1 MNTYLNIKKYSD
13 DASQYTVQSGTNLC
27 VLWWC
32 PDFVQLVFF
41 SWLIL
46 ACIWHLLTLHSFKQ
60 HERLDQWLGV
70 WVGGPWGGGVSSSA
84 HMSQRRGFTS
94 TVRGVSVRQ
103 TRAEADTDRVQSSEE
118 NKYPPLWAW
127 IPMSSVARPRP
138 ARPGP
143 APPPA
148 SGPHS
153 ARHTFPK
160 ASVVLIKSSKYTVG
174 SVEHMVA
181 AAPSSPFPGVWPT
194 HRESLKDLSDVFIQ
208 TGSSFKTEATSK
220 YGGNS
225 QGNKWEHT
233 GRKKNS
239 GD

>member
-1 MNTYLNIKKYSD
+1 MPPSTRCSRG
-13 DASQYTVQSGTNLC
+13 QTLC

-70 WVGGPWGGGVSSSA
+70 WGGGGMWGGVSSSA

-127 IPMSSVARPRP
+127 IPMSSA
-138 ARPGP
+138 ARPGL

-148 SGPHS
+148 WP
-153 ARHTFPK
+153 RPQPRDHTLPDTLFPK
-160 ASVVLIKSSKYTVG
+160 
-174 SVEHMVA
+174 H
-181 AAPSSPFPGVWPT
+181 
-194 HRESLKDLSDVFIQ
+194 Q
-208 TGSSFKTEATSK
+208 
-220 YGGNS
+220 
-225 QGNKWEHT
+225 
-233 GRKKNS
+233 
-239 GD
+239 